1 MALRSSSAPWWP
13 RPWREDKL
21 QAPASGTIWVTGRW
35 RGASACLRHGG
46 VRAVRGWRRRHLAGF
61 RARPRRRRHRVG
73 HGRARSRSRRRHRR
87 CAFGP
92 PRRSR
97 ALGRAGARR
106 LAGAHPALARGR
118 RAGCRP
124 LPPRVGADHDH
135 VLGRRRQGMQVTAPD
150 RNELRRFAELR
161 LERPVV
167 LSLYLDLDPTEFAT
181 PPARATAVGSLL
193 DDAERRIREHDGL
206 SHEDRADLEAS
217 LGRAGTLLERDVPS
231 EGAHG
236 IAIFASQSADLFEV
250 IRLPRSVRNRVAI
263 GRAPLIGPLA
273 RLERRERWCVALV
286 SRRDARIFR
295 GSADGLR
302 EIEQIHDTVFGQHD
316 QGGWSQARY
325 QRGIEK
331 EKDDHLKHVGDALMR
346 HFKRRPFQRLV
357 VGGPREVAADF
368 EAKLHGY
375 LRDRLAGR
383 IEVDVDNSSS
393 EQVLAAA
400 RPLLEKLERE
410 REAQTLE
417 RLGERGAQGLD
428 DVLRALNERRVE
440 TLVLDEQFAG
450 VAGVQCPEC
459 GWLGLDGAK
468 CPADG
473 AATVELDDLTDGAIE
488 LALQQSAELLA
499 IRHLREEFDAR
510 DGAAALLRF

>member
-1 MALRSSSAPWWP
+1 
-13 RPWREDKL
+13 
-21 QAPASGTIWVTGRW
+21 
-35 RGASACLRHGG
+35 
-46 VRAVRGWRRRHLAGF
+46 
-61 RARPRRRRHRVG
+61 
-73 HGRARSRSRRRHRR
+73 
-87 CAFGP
+87 
-92 PRRSR
+92 
-97 ALGRAGARR
+97 
-106 LAGAHPALARGR
+106 
-118 RAGCRP
+118 
-124 LPPRVGADHDH
+124 
-135 VLGRRRQGMQVTAPD
+135 MQVTAPD

-295 GSADGLR
+295 GSPDGLR

-331 EKDDHLKHVGDALMR
+331 EKDDHLKHTAEALMK
-346 HFKRRPFQRLV
+346 HFKRRPFQRLIL
-357 VGGPREVAADF
+357 GGPREVVADF
-368 EAKLHGY
+368 ESKLHGY
-375 LRDRLAGR
+375 LAERLAGR
-383 IEVDVDNSSS
+383 IEVDVDNSTPD
-393 EQVLAAA
+393 QVLAAA
-400 RPLLEKLERE
+400 QPRFDELEAE
-410 REAQTLE
+410 REAEAFE
-417 RLGERGAQGLD
+417 RLGEGGRAASGLD

-440 TLVLDEQFAG
+440 TLILDEQFSATG
-450 VAGVQCPEC
+450 ASCPEC
-459 GWLGLDGAK
+459 GWLGPGGRTCPVDGR
-468 CPADG
+468 
-473 AATVELDDLTDGAIE
+473 ELEQLEDLTDAAIE
-488 LALQQSAELLA
+488 LTLQQSAEILA
-499 IRHLREEFDAR
+499 VHHRREEFEER
-510 DGAAALLRF
+510 TGGVAALLRF